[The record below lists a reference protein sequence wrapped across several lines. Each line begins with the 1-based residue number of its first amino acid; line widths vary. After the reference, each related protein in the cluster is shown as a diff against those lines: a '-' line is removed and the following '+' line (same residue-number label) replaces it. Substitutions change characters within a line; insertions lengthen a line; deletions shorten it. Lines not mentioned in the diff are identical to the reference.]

1 MHNGNTRTS
10 QVPTEVKL
18 ATCWRILHMMI
29 SNYGSRSMGQMVTAL
44 TINILQR
51 SGYSPTFSEICDATG
66 FPSSNVSR
74 YVNRQL
80 RQGYLQEIID
90 PNDRRTRRLQQTE
103 KGRAEL
109 KWLIGQLDKVWYD
122 VGERARRVS
131 KGQNK
136 IDPQKILDR
145 MGELSHSGEPR
156 P

>member
-1 MHNGNTRTS
+1 MNNVKTKKS
-10 QVPTEVKL
+10 QVPAEIKL

-44 TINILQR
+44 TINILHR
-51 SGYSPTFSEICDATG
+51 SGYSPTFGEICDATG
-66 FPSSNVSR
+66 FPTSNVSR

-103 KGRAEL
+103 RGRAEL
-109 KWLIGQLDKVWYD
+109 KWLISQLDIVWDD

-131 KGQNK
+131 GGQTH

-145 MGELSHSGEPR
+145 MADLSDSAESR